1 MESKINALKETDLIF
16 GKFDATEDFT
26 LINHMLLLGKFYLYS
41 SRCQK
46 TVIPN
51 LPGFIAKTK
60 ALFICSRVPETTLPL
75 ETTLRSVY
83 MEL

>member
-1 MESKINALKETDLIF
+1 MKNVNANALKETDLVF

-26 LINHMLLLGKFYLYS
+26 LINHMLLLGKSYLYS
-41 SRCQK
+41 SGCQK

-60 ALFICSRVPETTLPL
+60 H
-75 ETTLRSVY
+75 VY
-83 MEL
+83 KIEQGRITNYYNI